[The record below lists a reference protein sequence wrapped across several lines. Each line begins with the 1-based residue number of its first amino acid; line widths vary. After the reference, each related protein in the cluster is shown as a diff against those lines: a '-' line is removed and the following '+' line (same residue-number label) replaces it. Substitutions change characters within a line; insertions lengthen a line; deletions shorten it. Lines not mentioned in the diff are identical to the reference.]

1 MSFRIWT
8 ALGLTLA
15 LAACSNDNNNGKD
28 PVDGGGSEGEDAGKQ
43 DAGNQDAANSE
54 DDAMSPKEDAA
65 APSRLWRPALERPPT
80 QGLPD
85 SLKPPR

>member
-15 LAACSNDNNNGKD
+15 LAACSNDNNNGKE
-28 PVDGGGSEGEDAGKQ
+28 PVDGGGPEGE

-54 DDAMSPKEDAA
+54 EDATTPEEDAA
-65 APSRLWRPALERPPT
+65 APSRLSRPALERPPT

>member
-15 LAACSNDNNNGKD
+15 LAACSNDNNGKD
-28 PVDGGGSEGEDAGKQ
+28 PVDGGGSEREDAGKH
-43 DAGNQDAANSE
+43 DAGNQDAANPE
-54 DDAMSPKEDAA
+54 QDATTPEEDAA
-65 APSRLWRPALERPPT
+65 ARSRLSRPALERPPT